1 MRLVEA
7 RRLGFSLIELMIAL
21 AIVAIVTSQVLGML
35 STQAKT
41 YANQSQVLDIQEDAR
56 LVAELV
62 LQDIRMAGFMVPPRV
77 GISSSDGSNT
87 AADVICASDPNII
100 SDSALDA
107 AMDRFRGAA
116 VSAAVSGGDNGVE
129 VVAADMDID
138 GDGDDDFA
146 VDAGIII
153 SEGTNSHCA
162 RIISIAGNNIT
173 FTPRTPTGFSVTSI
187 DGLAVPAVTY
197 EIPISGS
204 GLYRNNQL
212 ISSRV
217 EDVQIEFGVDA
228 DNDGLL
234 DAGEFPRHGLNGSDP
249 SDVLWVRLSVTTRT
263 GREDTELTSNGF
275 QAVGNRNSAA
285 IPDRFMR
292 RQVVVVAAP
301 RNLL

>member
-1 MRLVEA
+1 
-7 RRLGFSLIELMIAL
+7 
-21 AIVAIVTSQVLGML
+21 
-35 STQAKT
+35 
-41 YANQSQVLDIQEDAR
+41 
-56 LVAELV
+56 VAELV

-87 AADVICASDPNII
+87 AADVICVSDPNII

-162 RIISIAGNNIT
+162 RIISIAGNDIT

-249 SDVLWVRLSVTTRT
+249 SEVLWVRLSVTTRT